1 MISEAILLSYSVI
14 SEGMLLSASV
24 TVEVISLSD
33 SVSVEVISLSD
44 SVMVEVVSLIQWW
57 LRWYW
62 FSDGEVTL
70 FVVDDKNL
78 PCVPPISV
86 KVPELYPQVSP
97 QCDTKTQD
105 YGKWA
110 VSLDLE
116 MIYLWYISIQKYMAY
131 FYSHLPGCIQF

>member
-1 MISEAILLSYSVI
+1 MI
-14 SEGMLLSASV
+14 
-24 TVEVISLSD
+24 EVI
-33 SVSVEVISLSD
+33 
-44 SVMVEVVSLIQWW
+44 
-57 LRWYW
+57 
-62 FSDGEVTL
+62 L

-110 VSLDLE
+110 VSFILKNDLSSIFEYKNTSITAILIFLDAFNFKLLLN
-116 MIYLWYISIQKYMAY
+116 I
-131 FYSHLPGCIQF
+131 